1 MITHLDSHSF
11 FMCTEIF
18 IVWGIHYHN
27 DFLGV
32 PEDECFQGNCP
43 LWALNQEELSFFACK
58 LTKPI
63 ALCILDGY
71 VDSFFRW
78 ELSAEIYDDC

>member
-32 PEDECFQGNCP
+32 PQDECFQGNCP

-78 ELSAEIYDDC
+78 ELSAEIVR